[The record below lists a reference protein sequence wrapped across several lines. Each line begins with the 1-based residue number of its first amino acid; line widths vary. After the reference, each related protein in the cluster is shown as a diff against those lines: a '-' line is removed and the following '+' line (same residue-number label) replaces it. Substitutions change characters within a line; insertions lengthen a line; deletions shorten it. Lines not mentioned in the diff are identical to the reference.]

1 MIFIFLLKS
10 CSSKDNDIEK
20 IKILKEPYYIK
31 GLILYDF
38 EKKKHLISEKK
49 ADFYILNFWASWC
62 LPCVKEM
69 KSLNVLQKRNKKLR
83 VLTVS
88 TDNDVEDA
96 IDYFK
101 KNNYKYLEK
110 YYDIQKSVLS
120 KFSVRGLPTTFV
132 INENLLVI
140 AKVEGIIDWKSKK
153 FIQWLKE
160 IKNIKNL
167 IFLGHLI

>member
-1 MIFIFLLKS
+1 
-10 CSSKDNDIEK
+10 
-20 IKILKEPYYIK
+20 
-31 GLILYDF
+31 
-38 EKKKHLISEKK
+38 
-49 ADFYILNFWASWC
+49 
-62 LPCVKEM
+62 M

-160 IKNIKNL
+160 IKQLKSS
-167 IFLGHLI
+167 